1 MKLVKL
7 IIVATLLI
15 SYLSNN
21 AQEAKIKTQKTPA
34 GLEYKIFKANKGVRI
49 AAGDMVYFKLK
60 GRISDSTLFN
70 SDRNPN
76 APYMNLVIQDNYKK
90 GNFEDGLT
98 LLTKGDS
105 AVFIINA
112 DSFFNT
118 YVGSP
123 PPTFAKPGDPIYFFV
138 KIDSVILKSEMATR
152 KAKAEAEMLER
163 QKNELGII
171 EKYIKGTGKPFIKT
185 TTGMYYLITK
195 VNDGGTK
202 AIYGDRVSAIYT
214 GRLLDGKVF
223 DSNKESGQPF
233 EFNLG
238 AHMVIAGWDEIFS
251 ILKEGEQATIVIPSE
266 LAYGEPGAGNDIGPF
281 TPLLFDVEFV
291 KVTKQ

>member
-7 IIVATLLI
+7 IIVATLLM

-21 AQEAKIKTQKTPA
+21 AQVEKFKTKKTPA
-34 GLEYKIFKANKGVRI
+34 GLEYKFFKANKGVRI
-49 AAGDMVYFKLK
+49 DTGDMVYFKLK

-123 PPTFAKPGDPIYFFV
+123 PPSFAKPGDPIYFFV
-138 KIDSVILKSEMATR
+138 RIDSVILKSEMAVR
-152 KAKAEAEMLER
+152 KAKAEAEKLEK